1 MGQAIASATVA
12 ENGSLTGALNIA
24 KCEHKGKGTYI
35 INYANGFSAASG
47 AQATPW
53 GAGHTIGLNIMAENT
68 CEVLV
73 ADVHGNPTDAGFSFV
88 AFGSD

>member
-1 MGQAIASATVA
+1 MGQAIASATVD
-12 ENGSLTGALNIA
+12 ENGSLTGAHNIA
-24 KCEHKGKGTYI
+24 SCEHKEKGIYLV
-35 INYANGFSAASG
+35 NYASGFSASSG

-53 GAGHTIGLNIMAENT
+53 GAGHTIGLNIFAENM

-73 ADVHGNPTDAGFSFV
+73 ADVHGNPTNAGFSFV

>member
-1 MGQAIASATVA
+1 MGQAIASATVG
-12 ENGSLTGALNIA
+12 ENGSLNGPQNIA
-24 KCEHKGKGTYI
+24 SCDHKGKGMYLV
-35 INYANGFSAASG
+35 NYAPGFSASSG

-53 GAGHTIGLNIMAENT
+53 GPGHTIGLNIMAANT

-73 ADVHGNPTDAGFSFV
+73 TDVHGNPTDGGFSFV